1 MKEETIM
8 DDRERENEERAENE
22 RLEFRGMGDSWLE
35 NFWYYHKW
43 KVIIGLFFAFFIGV
57 CVFQLAERDSP
68 DIYVMYAG
76 PKYLSATG
84 TTNVRSALRAVVG
97 DYNGDGEIGV
107 GLVTLS
113 CLTEE
118 QIEERHEEA
127 LAESRQ
133 FVIDRE
139 ANRQNIKQY
148 DAEIFGGESVIC
160 LLDPSLYERTR
171 EAGGFV
177 RMDEIFTEDELRGV
191 RLYDSCGIY
200 LSSLTG
206 FTGRYSV
213 FADFPED
220 TVLCIRKVATI
231 TAFKGRDKYEKIHK
245 DHVDAFR
252 RIVLYEYVPPEGTAG
267 TAALYAPE
275 PTKIKI
281 IF

>member
-1 MKEETIM
+1 ME
-8 DDRERENEERAENE
+8 DRERERAGSDDD
-22 RLEFRGMGDSWLE
+22 RLEFRGIGAGKLE

-43 KVIIGLFFAFFIGV
+43 KVIIGLFFAVFIGISI
-57 CVFQLAERDSP
+57 FQLIERDSP

-84 TTNVRSALRAVVG
+84 TVSMRDAFRAIID
-97 DYNGDGEIGV
+97 DYNDDGELGV

-118 QIEERHEEA
+118 QIEERHQEA

-160 LLDPSLYERTR
+160 ILDPSLYERTR

-177 RMDEIFTEDELRGV
+177 RMDEIFTEEELAGV
-191 RLYDSCGIY
+191 KLYDSCGIY
-200 LSSLTG
+200 LTSLTG
-206 FTGRYSV
+206 LTERYSV
-213 FADFPED
+213 FGDFPDD

-231 TAFKGRDKYEKIHK
+231 SAFKGRDKYEKIHE

-252 RIVLYEYVPPEGTAG
+252 RMVLFEYVSPE
-267 TAALYAPE
+267 TAAD
-275 PTKIKI
+275 TDKK
-281 IF
+281 